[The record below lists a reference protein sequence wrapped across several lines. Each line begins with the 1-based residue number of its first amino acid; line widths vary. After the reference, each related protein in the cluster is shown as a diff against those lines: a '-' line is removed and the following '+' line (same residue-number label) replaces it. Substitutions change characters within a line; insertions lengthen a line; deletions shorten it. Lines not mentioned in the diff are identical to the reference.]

1 MGGGAQ
7 FGRHFS
13 VISGVPSLV
22 VLLLP
27 LGLIAAGAPMN
38 APSIESFVG
47 ALNNLG
53 IADASVIAVGA
64 LIIGLVLYPLQF
76 GFTQILEGYWGV
88 SPPART
94 AMARSTRIHLRRWIC
109 LLRLDKESDAELTNV
124 NSLIVRNQN
133 AQSVKSSALHRTRCA
148 NLEARLLER
157 RISSV
162 FKKQEA
168 IRAASRFPRSSE
180 DFMPTKLGN
189 MLRRHERLA
198 GAPFGLESIGTTPYL
213 AQIAGEEE
221 RAYLDDSRTSLD
233 LSVRMV
239 LVWTISAA
247 TTATLL
253 WRHGAW
259 LVVPLACLVLAY
271 ATYLGTIASAAQY
284 GTALIVVTALSRQR
298 LYESL
303 GLQLPATSD
312 QEIERNVKLRDVL
325 AGFPARLTYQW
336 PSAEDRIRSAEPNN

>member
-1 MGGGAQ
+1 MPGSNPLAAVIGGGAQ

-22 VLLLP
+22 VLVLP

-38 APSIESFVG
+38 APSMDSFVG
-47 ALNNLG
+47 ALNNVG
-53 IADASVIAVGA
+53 IADASVIAIA
-64 LIIGLVLYPLQF
+64 AAIIGLVLNPLQF
-76 GFTQILEGYWGV
+76 GFTQLLEGYWGV
-88 SPPART
+88 SLPART
-94 AMARSTRIHLRRWIC
+94 AMTRSTRIHLRRWIC
-109 LLRLDKESDAELTNV
+109 LLKLDKESDAELTNV

-133 AQSVKSSALHRTRCA
+133 AQSVRSSTLHRTKCA

-162 FKKQEA
+162 VKKQEA
-168 IRAASRFPRSSE
+168 IRAATRFPRSSE

-198 GAPFGLESIGTTPYL
+198 GAPFGLEPIGTMPYL
-213 AQIAGEEE
+213 AHIAGEEE
-221 RAYLDDSRTSLD
+221 RAYLDDSRT
-233 LSVRMV
+233 
-239 LVWTISAA
+239 
-247 TTATLL
+247 TATLL

-259 LVVPLACLVLAY
+259 LIVPLACLVLAY
-271 ATYLGTIASAAQY
+271 ATYLGTVASAAQY

-336 PSAEDRIRSAEPNN
+336 PSAEDRIRVGEPNN